1 MDSNT
6 GGVPALILAH
16 DGTETE
22 VHISRDVRV
31 TLRRVDGM
39 LVVGVFTDPMPSP
52 EHPDYFATY
61 HNIPVHLSK
70 SSLQR
75 AVAPHVPRSVSK
87 ERTKAR
93 NVKMY
98 QRRLDGA
105 SIDDLMLE
113 FGLTRNSIKSLIY
126 GGNAM
131 DDYEEQKEARNAGGA

>member
-52 EHPDYFATY
+52 EYPDYFATY
-61 HNIPVHLSK
+61 HNIPVHLSTA
-70 SSLQR
+70 SLKR
-75 AVAPHVPRSVSK
+75 TLTPRV
-87 ERTKAR
+87 ERTRVR
-93 NVKMY
+93 NKVMY
-98 QRRLDGA
+98 WRRVHGA
-105 SIDDLMLE
+105 SIEDLMQE
-113 FGLTRNSIKSLIY
+113 FGLARGTVLQAIQQGRVWIEK
-126 GGNAM
+126 
-131 DDYEEQKEARNAGGA
+131 EERDAGGA